1 VAEQLLRGLGILVT
15 RPAHQAGALIHM
27 IEAAGGRAWHFPMVE
42 IAPLD
47 DPAGLNALIDRLDEF
62 DFAIFI
68 SPNAVRHGL
77 ALVAARRTWPAQVRI
92 AGVGPG
98 TGQALADAGHAD
110 VLLPR
115 TRFSSEG
122 LLEREEFAQVAGKN
136 IVIFRGDGGR
146 ELLAAVLRERGARVE
161 YAECY
166 RRARP
171 TVDGATLRRLW
182 TDAQVQVAI
191 AASPDA
197 LRNLVA
203 AVGPAGRAALLA
215 TPLIVVSPRLVE
227 IARELGFAGPI
238 QLARDAGDAPLLEAV
253 GAWRAS
259 QNSL

>member
-1 VAEQLLRGLGILVT
+1 MLVT
-15 RPAHQAGALIHM
+15 RPAHQAGTLIRM
-27 IEAAGGRAWHFPMVE
+27 IETAGGRAWHFPMVE
-42 IAPLD
+42 IVGLD
-47 DPAGLNALIDRLDEF
+47 DPGKLSALIDRLDDF

-98 TGQALADAGHAD
+98 TGQALADAGHDD

-122 LLEREEFAQVAGKN
+122 LLERAEFTQVAGKN

-166 RRARP
+166 RRTRP
-171 TVDGATLRRLW
+171 IVDAAALRRLW
-182 TDAQVQVAI
+182 GNAQVQVAI

-215 TPLIVVSPRLVE
+215 TPLIVVSPRLAE

-238 QLARDAGDAPLLEAV
+238 QLARDAGDASLLAAV

>member
-1 VAEQLLRGLGILVT
+1 
-15 RPAHQAGALIHM
+15 M
-27 IEAAGGRAWHFPMVE
+27 IEAAGARAWHYPMVE
-42 IAPLD
+42 IVGLG
-47 DPAGLNALIDRLDEF
+47 DPAKLSALIDRLDEF

-77 ALVAARRTWPAQVRI
+77 ALVHARRAWPARVRI

-110 VLLPR
+110 VVLPR
-115 TRFSSEG
+115 TRFNSEG
-122 LLEREEFAQVAGKN
+122 LLAHEEFTRVAGKN
-136 IVIFRGDGGR
+136 IVIFRGHGGR
-146 ELLAAVLRERGARVE
+146 ELLATVLRERGARVE

-166 RRARP
+166 RRIRP
-171 TVDGATLRRLW
+171 AVDDAALRRLW

-215 TPLIVVSPRLVE
+215 TPLVVVSPRLAE
-227 IARELGFAGPI
+227 HARELGFSGAI
-238 QLARDAGDAPLLEAV
+238 QLARDAGDASLVAAL

>member
-1 VAEQLLRGLGILVT
+1 MLRGLGILVT
-15 RPAHQAGALIHM
+15 RPAHQAGALIQM
-27 IEAAGGRAWHFPMVE
+27 IEAAGGRAWHLPMVE

-47 DPAGLNALIDRLDEF
+47 DPAGLNTLIGRLDEF

-77 ALVAARRTWPAQVRI
+77 ALVAARRAWPARVRI

-122 LLEREEFAQVAGKN
+122 LLEHEEFAQVAGKN

-146 ELLAAVLRERGARVE
+146 ELLASVLRERGARVE

-166 RRARP
+166 RRVRP
-171 TVDGATLRRLW
+171 AVDGAALRRLW

-203 AVGPAGRAALLA
+203 AVGPDGRAALLT
-215 TPLIVVSPRLVE
+215 TPLVVVSPRLAE
-227 IARELGFAGPI
+227 IARQLGFSGAVQI
-238 QLARDAGDAPLLEAV
+238 ARDAGDASLVEAV
-253 GAWRAS
+253 GAWRSS

>member
-1 VAEQLLRGLGILVT
+1 MPEQIFRGLGVLVT
-15 RPAHQAGALIHM
+15 RPAHQAGALIQL
-27 IEAAGGRAWHFPMVE
+27 IEAAGGRVWHFPMVE
-42 IAPLD
+42 IAGLD
-47 DPAGLNALIDRLDEF
+47 DPGRLTALIDRIEQF

-77 ALVAARRTWPAQVRI
+77 ALVGARRAWPARVRI

-98 TGQALADAGHAD
+98 TAQALAEAGHAD
-110 VLLPR
+110 VIMPR

-122 LLEREEFAQVAGKN
+122 LLEREEFNQVDGKN

-146 ELLAAVLRERGARVE
+146 ELLATVLRERGARVE

-171 TVDGATLRRLW
+171 AVDDTALRRLW
-182 TDAQVQVAI
+182 TDRHVHVAT

-203 AVGPAGRAALLA
+203 AAGPDGRAAVLA
-215 TPLIVVSPRLVE
+215 TPLVVVSPRLAE

-238 QLARDAGDAPLLEAV
+238 QIARDAGDASIVEAV

>member
-1 VAEQLLRGLGILVT
+1 MVEQLLRGLGILVT
-15 RPAHQAGALIHM
+15 RPAHQAGALIQM
-27 IEAAGGRAWHFPMVE
+27 IETAGGRAWHFPMVE
-42 IAPLD
+42 IVGLD
-47 DPAGLNALIDRLDEF
+47 DPGGLSALIDRLDEF

-77 ALVAARRTWPAQVRI
+77 ALVAARRAWPARVRI

-98 TGQALADAGHAD
+98 TGQALAEAGHAD
-110 VLLPR
+110 AILPR

-122 LLEREEFAQVAGKN
+122 LLAREEFTQVAGKT

-146 ELLAAVLRERGARVE
+146 ELLAAALRERGARVE

-166 RRARP
+166 RRTRP
-171 TVDGATLRRLW
+171 AVDAAALRRLW
-182 TDAQVQVAI
+182 TGAQVQVAI

-203 AVGPAGRAALLA
+203 AVGPAGRGALLA
-215 TPLIVVSPRLVE
+215 TPLIVVSPRLAE

-238 QLARDAGDAPLLEAV
+238 QLARDAGDASLVEAV